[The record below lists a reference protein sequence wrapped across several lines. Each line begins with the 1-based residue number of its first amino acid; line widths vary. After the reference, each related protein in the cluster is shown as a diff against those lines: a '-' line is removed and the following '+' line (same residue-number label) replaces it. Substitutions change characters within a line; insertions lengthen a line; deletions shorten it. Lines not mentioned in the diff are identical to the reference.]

1 MITKYDKDAVS
12 AVLITTNVGDVHI
25 KDEPKLFFFIVHQN
39 FAHVLF
45 VDFMENQTIV
55 SNTCK
60 NGAISII

>member
-45 VDFMENQTIV
+45 VDSSIQRP
-55 SNTCK
+55 
-60 NGAISII
+60 GAKRPRVCYD